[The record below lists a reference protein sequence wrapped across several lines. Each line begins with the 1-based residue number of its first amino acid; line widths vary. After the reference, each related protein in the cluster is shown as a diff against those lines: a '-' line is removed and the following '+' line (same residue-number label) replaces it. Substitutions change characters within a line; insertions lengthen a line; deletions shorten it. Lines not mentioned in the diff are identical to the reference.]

1 MNKYRFWLL
10 LICFIALALRLYN
23 LTYHS
28 LWFDEAISVHWARQ
42 SVPRILEVG
51 LTLEEDRLPPLYYLL
66 LKGWTGL
73 VGFSETGVRSLS
85 VLQGTLLVA
94 VIAAVAKTLFN
105 RRVAL
110 LMALLVALNPFLI
123 WYAQEAR
130 MYAQAALFSA
140 LTVWAFLQMASSQK
154 SVVSNQKSEITGQI
168 DTPHAPRTT
177 HHALR
182 TTLHASRLTHHASL
196 FTLFALA
203 GLYTH
208 LYTGFILPALGLWL
222 LLSYPRRWRLW
233 LVFALCGLV
242 IALAFAP
249 LALATWRFSGEAAPG
264 DPLTGLP
271 QRAWG
276 LLQAFTLWK
285 APLPMWLQI
294 IIPAAVSLFAL
305 TAYAPRTTHHVL
317 SLASHF
323 SPTLASS
330 PPRLPAP
337 RLLASLLLASP
348 FVIASLLLLRNHL
361 AFFGERYFIVMVPW
375 LLLLAAV
382 GAERI
387 SEWANGQMGK
397 WRIKNSCSTL
407 HLYLRSSIFYPL
419 PSILYLPSSILL
431 LLLTFLPLPGQWTI
445 PAAKEAWR
453 QSVAYLAEHA
463 AADHGILIHPDWVR
477 YPFQYYFRG
486 PGQTYAAFSNVSPA
500 TALDG
505 PLQGVVGTH
514 PVIWLIQSHL
524 DGPDPQRLVEQWF
537 AARYPLVTELYP
549 PGISLKGFAPG
560 YQLDSLPPEV
570 TPAAIEFSN
579 GLKLAGYQADAVVT
593 ATDDLFHP
601 PSGWVHVTLYWTAA
615 RPITQNVTPGVNLV
629 GPEGVWGAS
638 LDRTSDALKLFPP
651 SRWVADQIIRHD
663 LDVNLNPI
671 TPPGHYQLVVSLPGS
686 PAEQYPLT
694 KIEVRR

>member
-1 MNKYRFWLL
+1 MIKKYHLWLSVIL
-10 LICFIALALRLYN
+10 LIALALRLYN

-94 VIAAVAKTLFN
+94 VIAAVARTLFN

-110 LMALLVALNPFLI
+110 LTALLVALNPFLI

-130 MYAQAALFSA
+130 MYAQAVLFST
-140 LTVWAFLQMASSQK
+140 LTVWTFLQVVSSQK
-154 SVVSNQKSEITGQI
+154 SVISSQKSVISSQRSVVSSQN
-168 DTPHAPRTT
+168 DT
-177 HHALR
+177 HHASR
-182 TTLHASRLTHHASL
+182 ITHHASHSILPASL

-208 LYTGFILPALGLWL
+208 LYTGFLLPALGLWL
-222 LLSYPRRWRLW
+222 VLSYPRRWRLW
-233 LVFALCGLV
+233 LVFVLCGLV
-242 IALAFAP
+242 ITLAFAP

-264 DPLTGLP
+264 DPLAGLAP
-271 QRAWG
+271 RAWG

-285 APLPMWLQI
+285 APLSSWLQI
-294 IIPAAVSLFAL
+294 IIPAAVSLF
-305 TAYAPRTTHHVL
+305 
-317 SLASHF
+317 
-323 SPTLASS
+323 TLAAYLT
-330 PPRLPAP
+330 PDTWHVKRFRHP
-337 RLLASLLLASP
+337 RLLATLLLTSP
-348 FVIASLLLLRNHL
+348 FAIASLLLLRNHL
-361 AFFGERYFIVMVPW
+361 AFFGERYFIMMVPW

-382 GAERI
+382 GAARM
-387 SEWANGQMGK
+387 SEWAHQRMGE
-397 WRIKNSCSTL
+397 WRIKN
-407 HLYLRSSIFYPL
+407 PL
-419 PSILYLPSSILL
+419 PTRNIRPLSSILYLPSSIFL
-431 LLLTFLPLPGQWTI
+431 LLLTLLPLPGQWTI

-453 QSVAYLAEHA
+453 QSAAYLTEHA
-463 AADHGILIHPDWVR
+463 EPNHGVLIHPDWVR

-486 PGQTYAAFSNVSPA
+486 PGQTYAAFSNVTPT

-505 PLQGVVGTH
+505 PLQGVVGNH

-524 DGPDPQRLVEQWF
+524 DGPDPNRLVEQWF
-537 AARYPLVTELYP
+537 AARYPLVIELYP

-560 YQLDSLPPEV
+560 YQLDSLPPTA
-570 TPAAIEFSN
+570 TPAAIEFAN
-579 GLKLAGYQADAVVT
+579 GLKLAGYQTDAVVT

-615 RPITQNVTPGVNLV
+615 RPISQDVAPVVNLV

-638 LDRTSDALKLFPP
+638 LNRTSDALKLFPP
-651 SRWVADQIIRHD
+651 LRWGEGQIIRHD
-663 LDVNLNPI
+663 LDVNLNPV
-671 TPPGHYQLVVSLPGS
+671 TPPGYYQLVVSLPGS
-686 PAEQYPLT
+686 PAEQHPLT

>member
-1 MNKYRFWLL
+1 MNKKYHLWLL
-10 LICFIALALRLYN
+10 IILSIALALRLYN

-28 LWFDEAISVHWARQ
+28 FWFDEAISVHWARQ

-94 VIAAVAKTLFN
+94 VIAAVTRTLFN

-110 LMALLVALNPFLI
+110 LAALLVAFNPFLI

-140 LTVWAFLQMASSQK
+140 LTVWAFLQMTSSQK
-154 SVVSNQKSEITGQI
+154 SVVSSQNDTHHTSRI
-168 DTPHAPRTT
+168 TPHASHSILP
-177 HHALR
+177 
-182 TTLHASRLTHHASL
+182 ASL

-208 LYTGFILPALGLWL
+208 LYTGFLLPALGLWL
-222 LLSYPRRWRLW
+222 VLSYPRRRRLW
-233 LVFALCGLV
+233 LVFVLCGLV
-242 IALAFAP
+242 IALVFAP
-249 LALATWRFSGEAAPG
+249 LALATWRFSGEATPG
-264 DPLTGLP
+264 DPLADLG
-271 QRAWG
+271 QHAWW

-285 APLPMWLQI
+285 APLPSWLQI

-305 TAYAPRTTHHVL
+305 IAYAPRTTYHAL
-317 SLASHF
+317 SLASHL

-330 PPRLPAP
+330 PPRLPYP
-337 RLLASLLLASP
+337 RLLASLLLTSP
-348 FVIASLLLLRNHL
+348 FAIASFLLLRNHL

-382 GAERI
+382 GADRMG
-387 SEWANGQMGK
+387 EWANQRMA
-397 WRIKNSCSTL
+397 S
-407 HLYLRSSIFYPL
+407 HLTIRHSPFA
-419 PSILYLPSSILL
+419 ILSSILL
-431 LLLTFLPLPGQWTI
+431 LLLTLLPLPGQWTI

-463 AADHGILIHPDWVR
+463 APNHGILIHPDWVR

-524 DGPDPQRLVEQWF
+524 DGPDPNRLVEQWF

-560 YQLDSLPPEV
+560 YRLDSLPPEV
-570 TPAAIEFSN
+570 TPAVIEFSN
-579 GLKLAGYQADAVVT
+579 GLKLAGYQTDAVVT
-593 ATDDLFHP
+593 ATDELFHP

-615 RPITQNVTPGVNLV
+615 RPITQDVAPVVNLV

-638 LDRTSDALKLFPP
+638 LDRASDALKLFPP
-651 SRWVADQIIRHD
+651 SHWGAGQIIRHD
-663 LDVNLNPI
+663 LDVNLNPV

>member
-1 MNKYRFWLL
+1 MIKKYHLWLSVIL
-10 LICFIALALRLYN
+10 LIALALRLYN

-94 VIAAVAKTLFN
+94 VIAAVAKSLFN

-110 LMALLVALNPFLI
+110 LTALLVALNPFLI

-130 MYAQAALFSA
+130 MYAQAVLFST
-140 LTVWAFLQMASSQK
+140 LTVWAFLQMTSSQK
-154 SVVSNQKSEITGQI
+154 SVVSSQN
-168 DTPHAPRTT
+168 DT
-177 HHALR
+177 HHASR
-182 TTLHASRLTHHASL
+182 ITHHASHSILPASL

-208 LYTGFILPALGLWL
+208 LYTGFLLPALGLWL
-222 LLSYPRRWRLW
+222 VISFPRRWRLW

-242 IALAFAP
+242 ITLAFAP
-249 LALATWRFSGEAAPG
+249 LALATWRFSGEASPG
-264 DPLTGLP
+264 DPLAGLAP
-271 QRAWG
+271 RAWW
-276 LLQAFTLWK
+276 LLQAFTFWK
-285 APLPMWLQI
+285 APLPMWPQI

-337 RLLASLLLASP
+337 RLLATLLLTSP

-375 LLLLAAV
+375 LLLLTAV

-387 SEWANGQMGK
+387 SEWANGRMGESANG
-397 WRIKNSCSTL
+397 RIKNSAFIL
-407 HLYLRSSIFYPL
+407 H
-419 PSILYLPSSILL
+419 PSSFILL
-431 LLLTFLPLPGQWTI
+431 LLTLLPLPGQWTI

-463 AADHGILIHPDWVR
+463 ATNHGILIHPDWVR

-486 PGQTYAAFSNVSPA
+486 PGHTYAAFSNVTPT

-524 DGPDPQRLVEQWF
+524 DGPDPNRLVEQWF

-560 YQLDSLPPEV
+560 YQLDSLPPAA
-570 TPAAIEFSN
+570 TPAAIEFTN
-579 GLKLAGYQADAVVT
+579 GLKLTGYQADAVVA

-601 PSGWVHVTLYWTAA
+601 PSGWAHVTLYWTAA
-615 RPITQNVTPGVNLV
+615 RPIAADVVPTVNLV

-651 SRWVADQIIRHD
+651 SRWGEGQIIRHD
-663 LDVNLNPI
+663 LDVNLNPV
-671 TPPGHYQLVVSLPGS
+671 TPPGYYQLVVNLPGS
-686 PAEQYPLT
+686 PAEQHPLT
-694 KIEVRR
+694 KIKVRR